1 MSAMRKSG
9 SSTKEKILTS
19 AAEIIAATGNSE
31 VNISELAKKAKVSR
45 ATIHSTFG
53 PNARTEIYQQ
63 ILDGLLDSAYRKI
76 QTGLRLA
83 GPEATPIERLVV
95 IFRATMSTFS
105 ENRPYGK
112 VVLRQLNVSKSEGH
126 NLIAEIFKQVD
137 QILEDAFKKKLLAT
151 TIPKPVS
158 KVRQVLFVVTR
169 GLLRTIYLNEGLASD
184 SNHAGS
190 RDKFTEKEVEI
201 EVLRILKLYCSKSA
215 ATKID
220 NIINLL
226 SNHDRQ
232 TRRTSR

>member
-112 VVLRQLNVSKSEGH
+112 VVLRQLNVSKSE
-126 NLIAEIFKQVD
+126 V
-137 QILEDAFKKKLLAT
+137 T
-151 TIPKPVS
+151 TLSLKSSS
-158 KVRQVLFVVTR
+158 KWTR
-169 GLLRTIYLNEGLASD
+169 SLRMP
-184 SNHAGS
+184 
-190 RDKFTEKEVEI
+190 
-201 EVLRILKLYCSKSA
+201 LRRNYWPQRSPSQFRKCVKCFSS
-215 ATKID
+215 
-220 NIINLL
+220 
-226 SNHDRQ
+226 
-232 TRRTSR
+232 